1 MAISKI
7 IDFIN
12 NVKAGTYFPNL
23 FAICQ
28 ISFSEHGI
36 QIQGAYVLCNQ
47 NQYVKVGFFCEPS
60 QFSHENLLLMYFTL
74 QCQ

>member
-23 FAICQ
+23 FAIALLN
-28 ISFSEHGI
+28 FI
-36 QIQGAYVLCNQ
+36 Q
-47 NQYVKVGFFCEPS
+47 
-60 QFSHENLLLMYFTL
+60 
-74 QCQ
+74 